1 MPKIENNISAVTQR
15 VEQAARDA
23 QRDPA
28 EILLLAVSK
37 TRSAEDIRCA
47 IDAGLTNF
55 GENYVQE
62 ALEKIALLNNLN
74 KEPADEPGRENLHW
88 HFIGPLQ
95 SNKTRVVAEN
105 FDWVHSVDRLKIAQ
119 RLSEQRPAELGPL
132 NICLQVNID
141 NEASK
146 SGFSSDETLSAAVE
160 IIKLRNLRLR
170 GLMAIPQS
178 QQTEEKQK
186 IAFSAL
192 HNLRDQINR
201 SLDNSEKLD
210 TLSMGMSNDLEAAIS
225 QGSTIVRVGT
235 DIFGK
240 RDTKTSLKESN
251 KND

>member
-1 MPKIENNISAVTQR
+1 MPKIENNISLVSQR
-15 VEQAARDA
+15 VEQAARSA
-23 QRDPA
+23 NRDPD

-37 TRSAEDIRCA
+37 TRSPEDIRCA

-62 ALEKIALLNNLN
+62 ALEKIALFN
-74 KEPADEPGRENLHW
+74 KELADELGRENLHW

-105 FDWVHSVDRLKIAQ
+105 FNWVHSVDRLKIAQ
-119 RLSEQRPAELGPL
+119 RLSEQRPADLGPL

-146 SGFSSDETLSAAVE
+146 SGFSRDETLSAAVE
-160 IIKLRNLRLR
+160 IIKLPNLRLR
-170 GLMAIPQS
+170 GLMAIPRS
-178 QQTEEKQK
+178 QQSVEKQK
-186 IAFSAL
+186 VAFSAL
-192 HNLRDQINR
+192 YNLRDEINR

-240 RDTKTSLKESN
+240 RD
-251 KND
+251 